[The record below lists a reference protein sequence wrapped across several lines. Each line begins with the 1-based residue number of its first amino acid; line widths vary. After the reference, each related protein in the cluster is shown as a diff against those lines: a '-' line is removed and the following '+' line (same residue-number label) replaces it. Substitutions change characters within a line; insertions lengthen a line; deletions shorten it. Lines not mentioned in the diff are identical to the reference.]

1 MKKVPSVIAI
11 MVLFFSCLQ
20 AQERIVKV
28 DFESGSFYNNPRIPF
43 DNPFVVMGEAGK
55 EIRIRESKYFLRRK
69 KLHSAFLCMEQG
81 RTKHIGVI
89 QYCCASYF
97 EIQHKI

>member
-43 DNPFVVMGEAGK
+43 DNH
-55 EIRIRESKYFLRRK
+55 LW
-69 KLHSAFLCMEQG
+69 
-81 RTKHIGVI
+81 
-89 QYCCASYF
+89 
-97 EIQHKI
+97 

>member
-55 EIRIRESKYFLRRK
+55 EIEFVKVNIFYEGKITFCIPLYGTESNKTYRS
-69 KLHSAFLCMEQG
+69 HSVSLCLL
-81 RTKHIGVI
+81 
-89 QYCCASYF
+89 F
-97 EIQHKI
+97 

>member
-28 DFESGSFYNNPRIPF
+28 DFESGSFIT
-43 DNPFVVMGEAGK
+43 
-55 EIRIRESKYFLRRK
+55 IQESHLITH
-69 KLHSAFLCMEQG
+69 L
-81 RTKHIGVI
+81 
-89 QYCCASYF
+89 
-97 EIQHKI
+97 